1 MSNSVLV
8 VGSVAFDDVE
18 TPFGKRVDAIGG
30 SAVYFSVAASHFSNV
45 RLVGVAGQ
53 DFPEEIVALLKKHS
67 INLEG
72 LEIAEG
78 KTFRWGG
85 KYYTDVNK
93 RDTLYTDL
101 NVFASFEPKIP
112 KTFLQTPF
120 VFLGNIQPALQSDV
134 LNKIQKPKFVAL
146 DTMNLWINTTR
157 DELMKVIRR
166 VDLLFINDTEL
177 AELTGH
183 NNPYSGLRKL
193 HELGLN
199 YIVLKKGEHGAMISN
214 GKSLFI
220 SPAFPVLQP
229 TDPTGAGDSFA
240 GGFMG
245 FLTANGGVNWRVLK
259 KALVYGSVMG
269 SLCVEQFSIDGLLN
283 IQRKA
288 IQARFDDLRKLVTL

>member
-30 SAVYFSVAASHFSNV
+30 SAVYFSVAASHFSDV
-45 RLVGVAGQ
+45 RLVGVAGN
-53 DFPEEIVALLKKHS
+53 DFPKETVALLKKHRVD
-67 INLEG
+67 LEG
-72 LEIAEG
+72 LEIADG

-85 KYYTDVNK
+85 KYYSDVNK

-112 KTFLQTPF
+112 ETYCQTPF
-120 VFLGNIQPALQSDV
+120 VFLGNIQPALQADV

-146 DTMNLWINTTR
+146 DTMNLWIHTTR
-157 DELMKVIRR
+157 DDLMKVIRR

-177 AELTGH
+177 AELTGE

-193 HELGLN
+193 HELGLT

-214 GKSLFI
+214 GRSLFF
-220 SPAFPVLQP
+220 SPAFPVFQP

-245 FLTANGGVNWRVLK
+245 FLTANGGANWRVLK
-259 KALVYGSVMG
+259 KALIYGSVMG
-269 SLCVEQFSIDGLLN
+269 SLCVEQFSVDGLLN
-283 IQRKA
+283 LRHEA
-288 IQARFDDLRKLVTL
+288 IQARFDYLRKLVTL

>member
-53 DFPEEIVALLKKHS
+53 DFPKEIVALLKKHS
-67 INLEG
+67 IDLEG

-112 KTFLQTPF
+112 KSFLQTPF

-214 GKSLFI
+214 GKSLFV

-245 FLTANGGVNWRVLK
+245 FLTANGVVNWRVLK